1 MAPSDDGEA
10 LFHIND
16 VRFGAA
22 GKNILCVSCFSDDNC
37 ATQTQIDSTGYRTD
51 LKEAYTH
58 EFVKSENITA
68 FMTVSLQCGPKS
80 KFLDH
85 QIKGYILINHSITSL
100 QRDVVTVDLGHV
112 TNAGFTKKWGA
123 HKAEDDRFAIEV
135 EVIASDSGPMAH
147 DRIFGIHLAATI
159 GDVVVIG

>member
-1 MAPSDDGEA
+1 MDSEMYTICQITAMAPSDDGEA

-22 GKNILCVSCFSDDNC
+22 GKNILCVSCFSDDDC

-80 KFLDH
+80 KFLSRSSNRGLH
-85 QIKGYILINHSITSL
+85 
-100 QRDVVTVDLGHV
+100 
-112 TNAGFTKKWGA
+112 TN
-123 HKAEDDRFAIEV
+123 
-135 EVIASDSGPMAH
+135 
-147 DRIFGIHLAATI
+147 
-159 GDVVVIG
+159 